1 MSAHDE
7 PMDQEEEQM
16 DELYQRLIKQ
26 QIERKINKLI
36 QKGIAQAGLTE
47 TEEQEGEA
55 GTSRPVVL
63 KGSILPRFD
72 PDQKMLTVTSWLQK
86 IDQLGRLHSWTDYEK
101 SCYMQNKLAGT
112 ARDWYN
118 RQDDYD
124 KTWTEW
130 KTALTQAF
138 PRHTDFAT
146 LLEEL
151 VDRRKRQ
158 DETMTHYYH
167 GKLALAQQCRLDSE
181 ATISCIIRGLPSEL
195 QANAHAYQCTTP
207 DELYAGFLAPLD
219 NYESPSTSSAKVP
232 RVAASVPKP
241 RKYFVP
247 PGTSVRCYTCG
258 KSGHISRECPRH
270 TTRCFTCNR
279 KGHISADCYSKKN
292 KSEKSDSTKNVK
304 IVSNSVCV
312 SDVFKKMCEINGT
325 AAVGYI
331 DTGSEINVIAKDV
344 VQKLNVDVEPVKT
357 ILKGFGGRAVQC
369 DFVVKFE
376 LLIDDI
382 TVNTTAVVSEIF
394 LDGIDLIIGQP
405 VLNKEGLSL
414 VVKGGVS
421 CLVDN
426 ICNFLQRITI
436 TEAEERPKIVLN
448 EDVTVPAGHTQ
459 VVSVI
464 ITGSGSSGD
473 CSVYQEAKC
482 YPLSVA
488 MVCIP
493 AGVHRGPESQL
504 IISNMGSGGVSLK
517 KGQLLARGE
526 ECFEMPTAEEK
537 INLALQD
544 DSLRLIIE
552 QLQSDNKSD
561 LLKDYIWK
569 NNRLYRKTSLGE
581 RLVVPK
587 SARWQIMLKYHD
599 QIGHPGLS
607 KCETLIKSK
616 FWFAKMTQFIKK
628 YVSACLDC
636 AYNKGNFG
644 KTEGQLH
651 PIDKHDKPMDTVH
664 IDHVGPFPKS
674 ASGFSY
680 ILTVIDG
687 FTKYFVVFPCKTVNS
702 RECVKHLRQTFGM
715 FLGYPRRIISD
726 RGTAF
731 TSRSFYDFVNE
742 KQIKHVVNAVSTPR
756 ANGQIERFH
765 RTFLNALRPS
775 IDTDTHWDEKI
786 VDIVW
791 GINNTVNASTKHTAF
806 ELMFGYK
813 GRLLSNLE
821 SEISDTANVTMRRE
835 AAAKALDKISKQ
847 MKEMYDKKHRVPRK
861 YKKGDLVLWRD
872 GFSCS
877 ETGVSRKLDPRY
889 SGPYTVV
896 RALGNDRYEIRSIK
910 GLRGYK
916 KFETVVAADSLR
928 RYCSTPGASSS
939 DTDSSS
945 DNESCVREN
954 DESM

>member
-86 IDQLGRLHSWTDYEK
+86 IDQLGRLHSCTDYEK

-195 QANAHAYQCTTP
+195 QANAHTYQCTTP

-219 NYESPSTSSAKVP
+219 NYESPSTSSA
-232 RVAASVPKP
+232 
-241 RKYFVP
+241 
-247 PGTSVRCYTCG
+247 
-258 KSGHISRECPRH
+258 
-270 TTRCFTCNR
+270 
-279 KGHISADCYSKKN
+279 
-292 KSEKSDSTKNVK
+292 
-304 IVSNSVCV
+304 
-312 SDVFKKMCEINGT
+312 
-325 AAVGYI
+325 
-331 DTGSEINVIAKDV
+331 
-344 VQKLNVDVEPVKT
+344 
-357 ILKGFGGRAVQC
+357 
-369 DFVVKFE
+369 
-376 LLIDDI
+376 
-382 TVNTTAVVSEIF
+382 
-394 LDGIDLIIGQP
+394 
-405 VLNKEGLSL
+405 
-414 VVKGGVS
+414 
-421 CLVDN
+421 
-426 ICNFLQRITI
+426 
-436 TEAEERPKIVLN
+436 
-448 EDVTVPAGHTQ
+448 
-459 VVSVI
+459 
-464 ITGSGSSGD
+464 
-473 CSVYQEAKC
+473 
-482 YPLSVA
+482 
-488 MVCIP
+488 
-493 AGVHRGPESQL
+493 
-504 IISNMGSGGVSLK
+504 
-517 KGQLLARGE
+517 
-526 ECFEMPTAEEK
+526 
-537 INLALQD
+537 
-544 DSLRLIIE
+544 
-552 QLQSDNKSD
+552 
-561 LLKDYIWK
+561 
-569 NNRLYRKTSLGE
+569 KTSLGE

-616 FWFAKMTQFIKK
+616 FWFAKMTRFIKK

-664 IDHVGPFPKS
+664 KDHVGPFPKS
-674 ASGFSY
+674 ASGSSY

-702 RECVKHLRQTFGM
+702 RECVKYLRQTFGM

-731 TSRSFYDFVNE
+731 TSRSFCDFVNE
-742 KQIKHVVNAVSTPR
+742 KHIKHVVNAVSTPR

-775 IDTDTHWDEKI
+775 IDSDTH
-786 VDIVW
+786 
-791 GINNTVNASTKHTAF
+791 
-806 ELMFGYK
+806 
-813 GRLLSNLE
+813 
-821 SEISDTANVTMRRE
+821 
-835 AAAKALDKISKQ
+835 
-847 MKEMYDKKHRVPRK
+847 
-861 YKKGDLVLWRD
+861 
-872 GFSCS
+872 
-877 ETGVSRKLDPRY
+877 
-889 SGPYTVV
+889 
-896 RALGNDRYEIRSIK
+896 
-910 GLRGYK
+910 
-916 KFETVVAADSLR
+916 
-928 RYCSTPGASSS
+928 
-939 DTDSSS
+939 
-945 DNESCVREN
+945 
-954 DESM
+954 